1 VDHQPGPGVRKK
13 KSARDRLIGLARRHP
28 AWALGFADET
38 WWSRLAQ
45 PALRTWAEA
54 DRPLRLVEQAVAKDD
69 PDPKA
74 VACYGLLRPDL
85 DRVWLRF
92 VAGRPVSSITTQFLA
107 DCCQRLE
114 REGKEALLL
123 IWDNAPGHISGEV
136 RGWVRAHNREVKRA
150 GHGVRLLLCFLP
162 IKSPWLNN
170 IEPRW
175 VHAKKAVVEPE
186 GLPSARELAPRVCDH
201 FDVPWEPYL
210 AIPEKVP

>member
-1 VDHQPGPGVRKK
+1 MI
-13 KSARDRLIGLARRHP
+13 RLAQRHP

-38 WWSRLAQ
+38 WWSRLAR
-45 PALRTWAEA
+45 PALHTWAEV
-54 DRPLRLVEQAVAKDD
+54 DQPLRLVEQTVAKDD

-107 DCCQRLE
+107 DCCRRLE
-114 REGKEALLL
+114 REGKTALLL
-123 IWDNAPGHISGEV
+123 IWDNAPWHLSQEV
-136 RGWVRAHNREVKRA
+136 RGWVRAHNREVKQTH
-150 GHGVRLLLCFLP
+150 HGVRLVLCFLP

-175 VHAKKAVVEPE
+175 VHAKKAVVEPDR
-186 GLPSARELAPRVCDH
+186 LLAARELAQRVCDH
-201 FDVPWEPYL
+201 FDSPLEPYL
-210 AIPEKVP
+210 AIPEKVA